1 LKMESQQTSDRQA
14 RKLGVPIRLVMLIP
28 LGPSGFLLLSLF
40 AGIGWA
46 MLFVALLHLLLTL
59 IPLSSWLGR
68 FIVGADDYELHK
80 NTITKTKNSLF
91 YRAFFL
97 IGMNL
102 FYFFITFILFNF
114 NISILDFIQL
124 IAAGQ

>member
-1 LKMESQQTSDRQA
+1 MKSKQTSGRQSM
-14 RKLGVPIRLVMLIP
+14 KLGVPIRLVLLVP
-28 LGPSGFLLLSLF
+28 VFLSGFLLLSLF

-46 MLFVALLHLLLTL
+46 MLLFALLHLLLTL

-68 FIVGADDYELHK
+68 FIVGADDYESRQ
-80 NTITKTKNSLF
+80 NTIMKTKNSLF
-91 YRAFFL
+91 YRIFFL

-114 NISILDFIQL
+114 NIRLLDFFS
-124 IAAGQ
+124 

>member
-1 LKMESQQTSDRQA
+1 MGSKQNPDGQA
-14 RKLGVPIRLVMLIP
+14 EKLGVPIRLVMLIP
-28 LGPSGFLLLSLF
+28 VAPSGFLLLSLF
-40 AGIGWA
+40 AGLGWA

-68 FIVGADDYELHK
+68 LIVGANDYELRQ

-91 YRAFFL
+91 YKVFFL

-102 FYFFITFILFNF
+102 FYFFITFVLFNF
-114 NISILDFIQL
+114 NIRLLDFFS
-124 IAAGQ
+124 

>member
-1 LKMESQQTSDRQA
+1 MESKGTSDRQVN
-14 RKLGVPIRLVMLIP
+14 KLGVPVRLVMLIP

-40 AGIGWA
+40 AGLGWA

-59 IPLSSWLGR
+59 IPFSSQLGR
-68 FIVGADDYELHK
+68 FILGADDYELHK

-102 FYFFITFILFNF
+102 FYFFITFILFSF
-114 NISILDFIQL
+114 NIRLLDFFS
-124 IAAGQ
+124 